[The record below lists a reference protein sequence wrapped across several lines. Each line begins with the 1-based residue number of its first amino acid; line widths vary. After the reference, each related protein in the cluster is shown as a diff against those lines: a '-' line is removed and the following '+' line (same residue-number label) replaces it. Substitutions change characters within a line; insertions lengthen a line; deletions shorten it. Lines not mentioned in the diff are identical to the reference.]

1 MFISTRSRYDFEGGN
16 DKDSGRFSGGFGCC
30 GTLREEK
37 RQIGNYEV
45 PMEEMPDSIE
55 ELQERKPKR
64 KPKKQGGK
72 DIT

>member
-55 ELQERKPKR
+55 EL
-64 KPKKQGGK
+64 
-72 DIT
+72 